1 MSLAAPSLGTRS
13 ALTLAV
19 LALATACSDTPA
31 PGFVRFGI
39 DLDLCDDYCLSTVRV
54 ALYEETFPD
63 LPLGP
68 PLQSPC
74 GEDLL
79 FASLPAGLSVFV
91 TVEGYDTTG
100 ELILSGRS
108 APTTVVATRQTDLT
122 VPLTATNPP
131 TITAVSPDP
140 LVLATTTAF
149 TIEGDNL
156 SPFGAHSIS
165 LDATPLDATWTP
177 STDSSPELILAAVSA
192 TSAGSTL
199 TARRCGVDST
209 PFPVRIIHPTP
220 GFAAVS
226 SLPIC
231 AGGAPVAASAPDAVF
246 IAWRCD
252 DPSSAQL
259 LEFTVDD
266 PVCPLDPATTRALA
280 ANPTALAA
288 SATSIWVARTSAP
301 IVRFERASTTA
312 PTFYPSQPD
321 TVLALAAAD
330 TAYALFTT
338 GTSERLARLDPDAT
352 IIPISGF
359 PELRH
364 HALAATPS
372 RLWVAASTA
381 DGEGRLLSFPTTA
394 TATAW
399 PIPCTAPSAL
409 ATSPDDQTVAIACA
423 STLVIWDVG
432 TSTSAT
438 IPLTAHALAFT
449 DPDLLFAASDRLA
462 VVTTSPVAL
471 LTELPATT
479 TSLTPLPDRRLLAWS
494 TSVEVLTPMSP
505 LGPCPE
511 PRAP

>member
-1 MSLAAPSLGTRS
+1 MT
-13 ALTLAV
+13 LTV
-19 LALATACSDTPA
+19 LALASACSDPPA

-39 DLDLCDDYCLSTVRV
+39 DLDLCDDYCLTTVRV
-54 ALYEETFPD
+54 ALYEETVPD

-91 TVEGYDTTG
+91 TIEGYDTTG

-108 APTTVVATRQTDLT
+108 APTTVVAARQTDLT

-140 LVLATTTAF
+140 LVLATSTAF

-156 SPFGAHSIS
+156 APFGAHSLS
-165 LDATPLDATWTP
+165 LDTTPLDASWTP
-177 STDSSPELILAAVSA
+177 STDSSPDIILAAVSA
-192 TSAGSTL
+192 TSSGDTL
-199 TARRCGVDST
+199 TARRCGVDSA

-220 GFAAVS
+220 GTASVN

-231 AGGAPVAASAPDAVF
+231 AGGAPIAASAPDSVF

-252 DPSSAQL
+252 DPASAQL
-259 LEFTVDD
+259 LEFTLDD
-266 PVCPLDPATTRALA
+266 PVCPLDPATTRALS

-288 SATSIWVARTSAP
+288 SATSIWVARTEAP
-301 IVRFERASTTA
+301 IIRFDRASTTA
-312 PTFYPSQPD
+312 SPTFYPSQPD
-321 TVLALAAAD
+321 TVLALAASD

-352 IIPISGF
+352 ITPISGF

-364 HALAATPS
+364 HALAATS
-372 RLWVAASTA
+372 SGLWVAASTA
-381 DGEGRLLSFPTTA
+381 DGQARLLSFPITA

-399 PIPCTAPSAL
+399 PIPCTSPNTL
-409 ATSPDDQTVAIACA
+409 AISPDAQTIAVACA
-423 STLVIWDVG
+423 SALVLWDVG
-432 TSTSAT
+432 TSTSST
-438 IPLTAHALAFT
+438 LQLTAHALAFT
-449 DPDLLFAASDRLA
+449 APDLLFAASDRLA

-471 LTELPATT
+471 LTDLPAAVA
-479 TSLTPLPDRRLLAWS
+479 SLTPLPDHRLLVWS

-505 LGPCPE
+505 LGPCAE
-511 PRAP
+511 PQAP